1 MLKWS
6 STPTLMRCHSLVP
19 NLGRRRPD
27 ASIKHGLPGKRSRC
41 PSGGRVYGAAPSAG
55 ASFEYRNSPPPLLQH
70 TVRPPQG
77 RAGPTLGVTNMAKV
91 AFLGLG
97 VMGFPMAGHLVKK
110 GGHEVTVYNRTPAKA
125 KAWAEKFG
133 GKTAATP
140 KAAAEGQDFVMACV
154 GNDHDL
160 RAITIGADGAFAGI
174 KKGATFVDHT
184 TASAEVAREL
194 DAEAT
199 KLGFKFVDAPVS
211 GGQAGAENG
220 VLTVMCGGTADAFA
234 GAEPVIAAYA
244 RMCKLLGPAGSGQ
257 LTKMV
262 NQICIAGLVEGLSEG
277 IHFAKKAGL
286 DVQAVIDTISKG
298 AAQSWQMEN
307 RYKTMND
314 GKFDFGFAVEWM
326 RKDLSICLA
335 ESRRNGANLPVTA
348 LVDQFYSEVEKMGG
362 KRWDTSSLLARLE
375 R

>member
-1 MLKWS
+1 
-6 STPTLMRCHSLVP
+6 
-19 NLGRRRPD
+19 
-27 ASIKHGLPGKRSRC
+27 
-41 PSGGRVYGAAPSAG
+41 
-55 ASFEYRNSPPPLLQH
+55 
-70 TVRPPQG
+70 
-77 RAGPTLGVTNMAKV
+77 MAKV

-110 GGHEVTVYNRTPAKA
+110 GGHEVTVYNRTAAKA
-125 KAWAEKFG
+125 KEWADKFG

-140 KAAAEGQDFVMACV
+140 KAAAEGQDFVMCCV
-154 GNDHDL
+154 GNDNDL
-160 RAITIGADGAFAGI
+160 RAVTIGADGAFAGM

-194 DAEAT
+194 DAAAT
-199 KLGFKFVDAPVS
+199 KAGFKFIDAPVS

-220 VLTVMCGGTADAFA
+220 VLTVMCGGASDAYA

-257 LTKMV
+257 LTKMG
-262 NQICIAGLVEGLSEG
+262 NQICIDGRVEGLSEG

-286 DVQAVIDTISKG
+286 DIQAVIDTISKG

-307 RYKTMND
+307 RYKTMNE
-314 GKFDFGFAVEWM
+314 GTLDFGLSAAAV
-326 RKDLSICLA
+326 RNDLSICLA
-335 ESRRNGANLPVTA
+335 EARRNGANLPVTA
-348 LVDQFYSEVEKMGG
+348 LCDAFYAEVEKMGG
-362 KRWDTSSLLARLE
+362 KRWDTSSLLARLQ